1 MRTIEWTAA
10 FRRDYKRTKATPRH
24 KDIERLLPEIVGL
37 LAEDQPLQANQRD
50 HALGGSWKD
59 HRECHLKPDLLLIY
73 KRPDKDALRLVRMG
87 SHSCLPSETAVVKH
101 P

>member
-24 KDIERLLPEIVGL
+24 KDIEALLTEIVAL
-37 LAEDQPLQANQRD
+37 MVDDKPLKEKQRD
-50 HALGGSWKD
+50 HGLGGNWNG

-73 KRPDKDALRLVRMG
+73 KMPDDETLRLVRMG
-87 SHSCLPSETAVVKH
+87 SHSELFAK
-101 P
+101 